1 MELPASECQTVQMY
15 SSLHLICFRYHGINE
30 YLSITCFII
39 KWAPNTYTHTHTQRR
54 WLWLV
59 LVLSCCFSE
68 FCSVPPSLRP
78 RLSSLSEDAFRKLTR
93 DDRWKKRVC
102 RQGEV
107 MEQHLVFISD
117 RTQPFLII
125 TRNLTCNTTSQI
137 RRVGAVDGTSLR
149 TNVWLVPLFALYTTF
164 PSHFL

>member
-39 KWAPNTYTHTHTQRR
+39 KWAPNTHREEVIVIGPR
-54 WLWLV
+54 VIV
-59 LVLSCCFSE
+59 LFQWVLFSP
-68 FCSVPPSLRP
+68 SVSLRP